1 MRCLSPMNEPAA
13 YLGLLESTSRGITLL
28 LHAYQVEGELHT
40 SYSAVGPRQNVEDPH
55 VLLPKEEQ
63 WAPMAR
69 RPSMRITACFDS
81 YCAHCSESIAK
92 GSEIVFVA
100 DLGLLHTSCFAVP
113 E

>member
-1 MRCLSPMNEPAA
+1 MRCLTPMNEPAA
-13 YLGLLESTSRGITLL
+13 YLGLLETTYRGITLL

-40 SYSAVGPRQNVEDPH
+40 SYSAVGPRQNAEDPH

-63 WAPMAR
+63 WTPMAR
-69 RPSMRITACFDS
+69 RSHTRIETPVASICW
-81 YCAHCSESIAK
+81 HCSE
-92 GSEIVFVA
+92 EIPVGPAIYVP

>member
-1 MRCLSPMNEPAA
+1 MRCFTSMNEPAA
-13 YLGLLESTSRGITLL
+13 YLGLLESTYRGITLL

-69 RPSMRITACFDS
+69 RSYSRLDAPVVSICCF
-81 YCAHCSESIAK
+81 CSE
-92 GSEIVFVA
+92 EIPVGPAVFVPG
-100 DLGLLHTSCFAVP
+100 LGLLHTSCFAVP